1 MMPINLL
8 GDGRIG
14 GGVNRE
20 LTPEVSS
27 ELGSALGTMLGERVL
42 VVAARDYYPP
52 SRMLKRAFSAGLM
65 STGVTVVD
73 FHAATFPELAFA
85 VKKFGAKAGVH
96 FAVSPFHSDHVNI
109 RLLDYLG
116 IEFSQDRLNQLL
128 RLFDNKH
135 FVRTLPE
142 RIGWVTYAEYI
153 HEIYVAS
160 VTSYVDSEII
170 AHQRPRIAV
179 DVNFGPAAEVL
190 PDMFSELS
198 VDSITLNAHKPPARH
213 GIRHIPSYES
223 LISLGELVK
232 AAGAEFGAALSIDAG
247 RIIFI
252 DDKGR
257 IIDTDKLAALLV
269 SSVSRGSRVV
279 TTLTTSKL
287 IDKIAQSLKLKIVR
301 VRGLPG
307 DLSRQIRRN
316 RGVLGV
322 SDEGEIIYPTFS
334 LSPDGLLSLS
344 KMLEH
349 VAKEERPVS
358 SLINSLPEIS
368 VHKEEISYPERFD
381 ATYVLDYLYS
391 QFAENSVHAISSVK
405 IIHKN
410 TIVKVEPIKDTKKLR
425 LSVEM
430 PSRKDVEAL
439 RELRDEISNLLG
451 GKKK

>member
-1 MMPINLL
+1 
-8 GDGRIG
+8 
-14 GGVNRE
+14 
-20 LTPEVSS
+20 
-27 ELGSALGTMLGERVL
+27 
-42 VVAARDYYPP
+42 
-52 SRMLKRAFSAGLM
+52 
-65 STGVTVVD
+65 
-73 FHAATFPELAFA
+73 
-85 VKKFGAKAGVH
+85 
-96 FAVSPFHSDHVNI
+96 
-109 RLLDYLG
+109 LLDYLG

-160 VTSYVDSEII
+160 VTSYVDSEVI
-170 AHQRPRIAV
+170 AHQRPRIAA

-232 AAGAEFGAALSIDAG
+232 AAGAEFGAALSIDAS

-269 SSVSRGSRVV
+269 SSVSRGSTVV

-344 KMLEH
+344 KMLER

-368 VHKEEISYPERFD
+368 VHKEEISYPERYD

-410 TIVKVEPIKDTKKLR
+410 TVVKVEPVKDTKKLR